1 MTGRPRARAICT
13 LALLCLFTLGITAE
27 AWARVGGGRSMGSRG
42 FSRPSPTQRPS
53 QRQNPNSQQQ
63 ARPAAPQSAAPGGF
77 MRGLGGGLLGG
88 FLGSMLFSGMAG
100 AGSAGAAGQDGS
112 AAGSSGLGLLD
123 ILLIG
128 VLLYLAY
135 RFFMKRRRQ
144 AAQAQSGSY
153 YQSQAAEPEMFGG
166 QAVPPPPPPQG
177 GYDDHGNDL
186 ERGLAHIKSMEPEFD
201 EAFFQDRAMDVF
213 FKLQAAH
220 GQRDISGVR
229 DLLSD
234 EMAGEL
240 QRDLDLLKTQGRV
253 NRLENIAVRSVDI
266 VQAWQEM
273 GQDYLAV
280 RFLANLLDYVVDDK
294 TGAVLE
300 GSNSQP
306 VKFEEYWTFTRPV
319 GPGPWRLCAITQP
332 N

>member
-27 AWARVGGGRSMGSRG
+27 AWARAGGGRSMGSRG

-53 QRQNPNSQQQ
+53 QQQTPNYQQQ
-63 ARPAAPQSAAPGGF
+63 ARPAAPQPAAPGGF
-77 MRGLGGGLLGG
+77 LRGLGGGLLGG
-88 FLGSMLFSGMAG
+88 FLGSMLFGSML
-100 AGSAGAAGQDGS
+100 GSAGAAGKDGS
-112 AAGSSGLGLLD
+112 AAGSSGPGLLD

-128 VLLYLAY
+128 LLLYLAY
-135 RFFMKRRRQ
+135 RFFMKRRR

-166 QAVPPPPPPQG
+166 RTAPPPPPPQG
-177 GYDDHGNDL
+177 GYDDRGGDV
-186 ERGLAHIKSMEPEFD
+186 ERGLAHIRSMEPDFD
-201 EAFFQDRAMDVF
+201 EAFFRDRAMDVF
-213 FKLQAAH
+213 FQLQAAH
-220 GQRDISGVR
+220 GQRDLSGVR
-229 DLLSD
+229 DLLTD

-240 QRDLDLLKTQGRV
+240 QRDIDLLKEQGRV

-280 RFLANLLDYVVDDK
+280 RFLANLLDYVVDDNS
-294 TGAVLE
+294 GAVLE